1 MSFFYSAKSD
11 SIAILAIDGTC
22 LCLAKKLNC
31 HQTIIHISLS
41 DFYKWLLASMAKK
54 SKFLSWFGFGK
65 SDKQQAEQAAKEADN
80 QKQIE
85 EQQRI
90 EAEKAEAER
99 LEQERIAAEKAEAD
113 RLAQEQQAAE
123 QQRQEQ
129 QARLAE
135 QEAAMKLEQ
144 ERVAAEQAQREAELI
159 AAKKAEAERLE
170 QERIAAERRDAERLE
185 QERIAAEKAE
195 AERLEQERIAAE
207 KAQAERLDQERI
219 AAERR
224 DAERLEQERIAAE
237 KAQAERL
244 EQERIEAEKA
254 DAERLEQERIAAEN
268 AEAERL
274 EQERIAAEKAQA
286 ERLEQERIA
295 AEKAQAERLEQERIA
310 AEKAE
315 AERLEQERIAAERR
329 DAERLEQERIAAEKA
344 EAERL
349 EQERI
354 AAEKAQ
360 AERLEQ
366 ERIAAEKAQAERLEQ
381 ERIAAEK
388 AEAERVE
395 QERIAAEKAQA
406 ERLEQERIAA
416 EKAEA
421 ERVEQ
426 ERIAAEK
433 AQAERLEQEKAAQA
447 AEKPKK
453 EGFFARL
460 KKGLLKTRVNIGSG
474 FASIFS
480 GKKIDDELFEELET
494 QLLTADL
501 GVDTTMKLI
510 DNLTDAAD
518 RKQLKDGDALY
529 ELMKQEMASMLK
541 TAEQPL
547 VLSGDKKPFVILM
560 VGVNGVGKT
569 TTIGKLAKQF
579 QSEGKSVMLA
589 AGDTFRAAAVEQLQ
603 VWGER
608 NSIPVIAQ
616 HTGADSASVVFDAFQ
631 AAKARNVD
639 VLIADTAGRLQ
650 NKDNLMQEL
659 EKIARV
665 MKKIDPDAPHEVM
678 LTIDAGTGQN
688 AISQV
693 KLFNECVG
701 LTGITLSKLDGTAKG
716 GVIFAVADKF
726 NIPIR
731 YIGVGE
737 GIDDLRTFNSSDF
750 IDALF
755 SQDEDDA

>member
-1 MSFFYSAKSD
+1 
-11 SIAILAIDGTC
+11 
-22 LCLAKKLNC
+22 
-31 HQTIIHISLS
+31 
-41 DFYKWLLASMAKK
+41 MAKK

-65 SDKQQAEQAAKEADN
+65 SEKQQAEQTANEADN
-80 QKQIE
+80 QKQLE
-85 EQQRI
+85 EQQCI
-90 EAEKAEAER
+90 EAEKAQAAS
-99 LEQERIAAEKAEAD
+99 LEQERIAAEKAEAE
-113 RLAQEQQAAE
+113 RVEQERIAAEKAEAERIAAEQQAAE
-123 QQRQEQ
+123 QRRQEQ

-144 ERVAAEQAQREAELI
+144 ERIAAEQAQAERIEQERAAAEKAEAERIAAEQQAAEQRRQEQQARFAEQEAAMKLEQERIAAEQAQREAEQI
-159 AAKKAEAERLE
+159 AAQKAEAERVE
-170 QERIAAERRDAERLE
+170 QARVAAEKAEAERVEQARVAAEKAEAERVEQARIAAEKAQAERVEQERVAAEKAEAERVEQARIAAEKAEAERVEQARIAAEKAEAERLE

-207 KAQAERLDQERI
+207 KA
-219 AAERR
+219 
-224 DAERLEQERIAAE
+224 
-237 KAQAERL
+237 
-244 EQERIEAEKA
+244 
-254 DAERLEQERIAAEN
+254 
-268 AEAERL
+268 EAERV
-274 EQERIAAEKAQA
+274 
-286 ERLEQERIA
+286 
-295 AEKAQAERLEQERIA
+295 
-310 AEKAE
+310 
-315 AERLEQERIAAERR
+315 
-329 DAERLEQERIAAEKA
+329 
-344 EAERL
+344 
-349 EQERI
+349 
-354 AAEKAQ
+354 
-360 AERLEQ
+360 
-366 ERIAAEKAQAERLEQ
+366 EQ

-395 QERIAAEKAQA
+395 QERIAAEKA
-406 ERLEQERIAA
+406 
-416 EKAEA
+416 EA
-421 ERVEQ
+421 ERIEQ
-426 ERIAAEK
+426 ARIEK
-433 AQAERLEQEKAAQA
+433 EKTEQVTD
-447 AEKPKK
+447 KPKK

-529 ELMKQEMASMLK
+529 ELMKQEMAAMLK

-547 VLSGDKKPFVILM
+547 TVPENKKPFVILM

-579 QSEGKSVMLA
+579 QNEGKSVMLA

-737 GIDDLRTFNSSDF
+737 GIDDLRTFNSNDF

-755 SQDEDDA
+755 SQDEDDV